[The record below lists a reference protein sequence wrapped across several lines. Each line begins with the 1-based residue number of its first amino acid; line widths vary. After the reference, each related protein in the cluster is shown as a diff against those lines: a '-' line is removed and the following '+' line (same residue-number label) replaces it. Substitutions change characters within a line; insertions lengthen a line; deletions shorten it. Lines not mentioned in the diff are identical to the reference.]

1 MAFGFMKRI
10 SPEYVLKNAFK
21 DIEASGLDGLKP
33 YLTSNA
39 LKKIENIRKISD
51 GMALFVITI
60 KTQADPDNSSA
71 TAGSVLLDKL
81 SPFEFT
87 IKDVLKGSE
96 SAKGI
101 VGFRHS
107 DKVEGSVELTLI
119 KEDKEWRIDDLAMPH
134 FDKLSLSDSE
144 NR

>member
-1 MAFGFMKRI
+1 MALGIMKRI

-21 DIEASGLDGLKP
+21 DIQTSGLDGLKP
-33 YLTSNA
+33 YLTSKA
-39 LKKIENIRKISD
+39 LKKIENIRKVSD
-51 GMALFVITI
+51 GMAFFGITFT
-60 KTQADPDNSSA
+60 TQSDPGNSSA
-71 TAGSVLLDKL
+71 TAVSFLLDKL
-81 SPFEFT
+81 SEFEFT

-101 VGFRHS
+101 IGFKHS

-134 FDKLSLSDSE
+134 FDKLRLSDNE
-144 NR
+144 NS

>member
-1 MAFGFMKRI
+1 MAIGLLKRI

-21 DIEASGLDGLKP
+21 DIESSGLDGLKP

-39 LKKIENIRKISD
+39 LKKIENIRKVSD
-51 GMALFVITI
+51 GMALFGITF

-71 TAGSVLLDKL
+71 TAVSFLLDKL
-81 SPFEFT
+81 SEFEFT

-101 VGFRHS
+101 VGFKHS

-134 FDKLSLSDSE
+134 FDKLRLSDSE
-144 NR
+144 NK

>member
-1 MAFGFMKRI
+1 MALGFMKRI
-10 SPEYVLKNAFK
+10 SPDYVLKNAFK
-21 DIEASGLDGLKP
+21 DIKASGLDGLKP
-33 YLTSNA
+33 YLTSRA
-39 LKKIENIRKISD
+39 LKKIENIRKVSD
-51 GMALFVITI
+51 GMALFGITF

-71 TAGSVLLDKL
+71 TAVSFLLDKL
-81 SPFEFT
+81 SEFEFT

-101 VGFRHS
+101 VGFKHS

-134 FDKLSLSDSE
+134 FDKLRQSD
-144 NR
+144 N